1 MDKKIAGL
9 LGAAAALTSM
19 NAANAATQAPTE
31 SFRAASYADLL
42 NPVPNAV
49 AALVADDANRSN
61 SPAAEELNGVKVAQS
76 HHHHH
81 HHRYHRRV
89 IIIPRRHRHH
99 HHHHHHHHQH
109 HSQYMA
115 IPKAPA

>member
-19 NAANAATQAPTE
+19 NAATAATPAPTE
-31 SFRAASYADLL
+31 SLRAASYADLL
-42 NPVPNAV
+42 TPVPNAV
-49 AALVADDANRSN
+49 ASLIADDANRSN
-61 SPAAEELNGVKVAQS
+61 ASAIEDVDGVKVAQM

-89 IIIPRRHRHH
+89 IILHRRHRHH
-99 HHHHHHHHQH
+99 HHHHHHHH

-115 IPKAPA
+115 IPKAPV

>member
-19 NAANAATQAPTE
+19 NAANAATPAPTE

-61 SPAAEELNGVKVAQS
+61 SPAAEELNGVKVAQW

-99 HHHHHHHHQH
+99 HHHHHHHH
-109 HSQYMA
+109 SQYMA